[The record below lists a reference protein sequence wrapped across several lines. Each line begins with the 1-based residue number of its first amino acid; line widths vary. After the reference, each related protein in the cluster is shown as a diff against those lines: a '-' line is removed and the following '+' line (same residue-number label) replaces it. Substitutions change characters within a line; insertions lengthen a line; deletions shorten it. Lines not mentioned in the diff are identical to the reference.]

1 MPAIFLNFGADKSL
15 NVLNLIL
22 YYANYNYNIVVL
34 HHAIIE
40 SVIEKPYII
49 CISMYWYCMTKKK
62 QQIQGTWRNHVMMFT
77 NAQSYILLL
86 LSLLKISINNCSTI
100 ELILSN
106 ICKISY
112 WREGRGEGCAT
123 LQHHSNNIVS
133 APSVLYMCYLHIV
146 WILSLCICVYIA
158 SHTVNSGVYSDASS
172 VMG

>member
-100 ELILSN
+100 ELIYQ
-106 ICKISY
+106 ISAKY
-112 WREGRGEGCAT
+112 HIGGKGGGRGV
-123 LQHHSNNIVS
+123 QHYNTAVIILLVLLVFCTWVIYILYEFYHYAFVS
-133 APSVLYMCYLHIV
+133 I
-146 WILSLCICVYIA
+146 
-158 SHTVNSGVYSDASS
+158 
-172 VMG
+172 